1 MKVYILYDDPFDEG
15 WNVYGVFS
23 TEEKL
28 EKALEKFAPE
38 SQHEL
43 NWAFFELDKLEKFF
57 DIPKLKTF
65 SGYTPVYGTL
75 NEETIKYVTWKSV
88 HKSGLDKFLQEEIK
102 KDSIFFFGSHLDFS
116 IKDNSED
123 EAIQKANEMLKE
135 LIQQPE
141 DERGWKWLEK

>member
-1 MKVYILYDDPFDEG
+1 MKVYVLYDNPYDDG

-28 EKALEKFAPE
+28 KKALEKFTPE

-43 NWAFFELDKLEKFF
+43 NWAFFELDDLEKFF
-57 DIPKLKTF
+57 DVSKLKTY
-65 SGYTPVYGTL
+65 SGYSPVYIPL
-75 NEETIKYVTWKSV
+75 NEKTIKLVTWKIV
-88 HKSGLDKFLQEEIK
+88 YESGLDKFLQDEIK
-102 KDSIFFFGSHLDFS
+102 KDSIYFFGSHLDFS
-116 IKDNSED
+116 IKAKD
-123 EAIQKANEMLKE
+123 EEESIQKANEMLKE